1 MIEKADHERFAR
13 LIAEPKNLILTT
25 HMNPDGDALGSEIG
39 LARFLRSRG
48 HKVRLL
54 NTDPVPESLDFLM
67 QDEPPVTHFQPEEGR
82 RLLAEADHVLLV
94 DNSAPDRL
102 ARMEEPMLEVAE
114 KTCCIDHHPNRGTPW
129 GEMILNVGASATCEI
144 VHELITGQG
153 YQPDLVAA
161 RALYVGIATDT
172 GFFRFNST
180 TSLAHEI
187 AASLIAGGV
196 NTAECYRR
204 IYERNTQAFMQL
216 LGYALS
222 RLKVEEGGAVAAVS
236 LSSEAIHS
244 FRAEDEDVSEIT
256 NFMLSIDGVKIAL
269 LFRELAG
276 DKVKVSLRSK
286 GSMDVHSLAILYGG
300 GGHRNASGIVTDGL
314 LRDVAESIV
323 GQAQRMSRGEA
334 IS

>member
-1 MIEKADHERFAR
+1 
-13 LIAEPKNLILTT
+13 
-25 HMNPDGDALGSEIG
+25 
-39 LARFLRSRG
+39 
-48 HKVRLL
+48 
-54 NTDPVPESLDFLM
+54 
-67 QDEPPVTHFQPEEGR
+67 
-82 RLLAEADHVLLV
+82 
-94 DNSAPDRL
+94 
-102 ARMEEPMLEVAE
+102 
-114 KTCCIDHHPNRGTPW
+114 
-129 GEMILNVGASATCEI
+129 
-144 VHELITGQG
+144 
-153 YQPDLVAA
+153 
-161 RALYVGIATDT
+161 
-172 GFFRFNST
+172 
-180 TSLAHEI
+180 
-187 AASLIAGGV
+187 
-196 NTAECYRR
+196 
-204 IYERNTQAFMQL
+204 MQL

-314 LRDVAESIV
+314 LEDVAESIA